1 MKMQTQDM
9 KDWRGVDTPNKTVI
23 EGHYITLEP
32 LNAARHAASLW
43 QKYQGAEENWRYL
56 LTPPFATRED
66 FIAWLSAAQVAED
79 TLYFAIVEKQTGSSQ
94 HPPHTALG
102 IISYLRID
110 STNGV
115 IEIGHLNFSP
125 ALKQTRMAT
134 DALYSM
140 IDHAFALGYRR
151 VEWKCDNHNQPSK
164 KAALRLGFTW
174 EGVFRQHRI
183 VKGLNRDT
191 AWFSLLDYEWPE
203 HRRAFQQWLAEDNFT
218 SQGKQRHPL
227 AFFRR
232 CP

>member
-1 MKMQTQDM
+1 MEVRQ
-9 KDWRGVDTPNKTVI
+9 P
-23 EGHYITLEP
+23 Y
-32 LNAARHAASLW
+32 
-43 QKYQGAEENWRYL
+43 
-56 LTPPFATRED
+56 
-66 FIAWLSAAQVAED
+66 
-79 TLYFAIVEKQTGSSQ
+79 
-94 HPPHTALG
+94 
-102 IISYLRID
+102 
-110 STNGV
+110 
-115 IEIGHLNFSP
+115 
-125 ALKQTRMAT
+125 
-134 DALYSM
+134 
-140 IDHAFALGYRR
+140 
-151 VEWKCDNHNQPSK
+151 QPSK